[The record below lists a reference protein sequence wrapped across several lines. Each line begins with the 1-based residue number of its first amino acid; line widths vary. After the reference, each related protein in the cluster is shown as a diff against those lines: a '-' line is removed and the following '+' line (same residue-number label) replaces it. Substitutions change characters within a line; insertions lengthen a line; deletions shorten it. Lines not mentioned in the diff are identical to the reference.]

1 MKFKDLLRKMRKD
14 PAFMIGFC
22 GICIISLVCLLA
34 PLYCVHDPAASDLTM
49 RNAAPEWFAN
59 GWSGHILGC
68 DMLGRDVLTRML
80 YGGRVSLFIAVAVV
94 ACTVVLGATVGLI
107 AGYYGGMIDM
117 LLCRIGDVFQ
127 SIPSMLLAVC
137 IIAVLGSNF
146 FNLIFT
152 MTITSWVV
160 AARMVRGQV
169 LTCKNSDYIRAEV
182 VMGAKGPRILFN
194 QILPNT
200 LTPLIIQ
207 ETQHFGGVI
216 MSESGMSFL
225 GLGIPYP
232 TPSWGTMISDGR
244 AYLTSAPWVVMAPGI
259 MLMITV
265 LCFNFFG
272 DGIRDVLDPK
282 NKD

>member
-1 MKFKDLLRKMRKD
+1 MKLKDLLRKMRKD
-14 PAFMIGFC
+14 PSFMIGFC
-22 GICIISLVCLLA
+22 GICVIALLCFLA
-34 PLYCVHDPAASDLTM
+34 PLYCVHDPTISDLTM
-49 RNAAPEWFAN
+49 RNSAPEWFSN
-59 GWSGHILGC
+59 GWHGHILGC
-68 DMLGRDVLTRML
+68 DMLGRDILTRML
-80 YGGRVSLFIAVAVV
+80 YGGRVSLFVAIAVV
-94 ACTVVLGATVGLI
+94 ACTVILGATIGLI
-107 AGYYGGMIDM
+107 AGYYGGMVDM
-117 LLCRIGDVFQ
+117 ILTRVGDVFM
-127 SIPSMLLAVC
+127 SVPSMLLAVC

-169 LTCKNSDYIRAEV
+169 LTCKNSDFIRAEV
-182 VMGAKGPRILFN
+182 VMGAKGPRILFK

-216 MSESGMSFL
+216 MAESGLSFL

-259 MLMITV
+259 MLMLTV

-272 DGIRDVLDPK
+272 DGVRDVLDPK

>member
-1 MKFKDLLRKMRKD
+1 MRPVDLCT
-14 PAFMIGFC
+14 PYPTF
-22 GICIISLVCLLA
+22 GI
-34 PLYCVHDPAASDLTM
+34 
-49 RNAAPEWFAN
+49 
-59 GWSGHILGC
+59 
-68 DMLGRDVLTRML
+68 LTRMM

-94 ACTVVLGATVGLI
+94 ACTVILGATVGLI
-107 AGYYGGMIDM
+107 AGYYGKFVDM
-117 LLCRIGDVFQ
+117 VLTRVGDIFM
-127 SIPSMLLAVC
+127 SIPPMLLAIC
-137 IIAVLGSNF
+137 IIAVLGTNF

-169 LTCKNSDYIRAEV
+169 FTCKNSDFIRAEV
-182 VMGAKGPRILFN
+182 AMGAKGPRILFN

-200 LTPLIIQ
+200 LTPLIVQ

-216 MSESGMSFL
+216 MAESGMSFL

-232 TPSWGTMISDGR
+232 TPSWGTMIADGR
-244 AYLTSAPWVVMAPGI
+244 AYLTSAPWVVMAPGL